1 MTLQVAEK
9 FPGIL
14 ESGAALALHF
24 CGLLEAMRAVDLIY
38 KKRVGLELSP
48 GEIDY
53 LVSGYTRDEIPDY
66 QMAAFLMAV
75 CWRGLTRAETFALTE
90 AMVHSGRRLDL
101 SAFGAVADKHSTGG
115 VGDKVSLVVVPLVAA
130 LGVPVAKMS
139 GRGLGHTGGTL
150 DKLESFPGLRVEL
163 SEREFIDQLS
173 RVGLVIAGQSRDLAP
188 ADAKIY
194 ALRDATATVD
204 SIPLIAASI
213 MSKKLAAGAPV
224 IVLDVKVGSGAFMR
238 RRVEAERLARLL
250 VEVGRA
256 AGRKVQAVLTDMS
269 QPLGRAV
276 GNALEVREAVS
287 TLRGEGP
294 DDLIQ
299 VCVEL
304 AGRMLWLA
312 GRYPD
317 LQSARRA
324 ARAVLAEGSALGKL
338 ADLVGAQ
345 GGDPALVWE
354 PERLPT
360 APVRRVV
367 TSRQAGYISRLDARA
382 VGEAAAR
389 LGAGRAK
396 KGDPVDHRVGFIFHR
411 KRGDWVS
418 PGEPLFE
425 VHARTGS
432 EADLA
437 AAAVLDALTI
447 GDRRPPVRPVV
458 LGAVEA
464 GGPA

>member
-1 MTLQVAEK
+1 
-9 FPGIL
+9 
-14 ESGAALALHF
+14 
-24 CGLLEAMRAVDLIY
+24 MRAVDLIS
-38 KKRVGLELSP
+38 KKRAGAELSP
-48 GEIDY
+48 AEIDF

-75 CWRGLTRAETFALTE
+75 CWRGMTRAETFALTD
-90 AMVHSGRRLDL
+90 AMVRSGRRLDL
-101 SAFGAVADKHSTGG
+101 SAFGTVADKHSTGG

-150 DKLESFPGLRVEL
+150 DKLESFPGLKVEL
-163 SEREFIDQLS
+163 SEREFLDQLG
-173 RVGLVIAGQSRDLAP
+173 RIGLVIAGQSPELAP

-224 IVLDVKVGSGAFMR
+224 IVLDVKVGNGAFMR
-238 RRVEAERLARLL
+238 RRAQAERLARLL
-250 VEVGRA
+250 VEIGQA

-276 GNALEVREAVS
+276 GNALEVKEAVS
-287 TLRGEGP
+287 ALRGEGP
-294 DDLIQ
+294 PDLAE

-338 ADLVGAQ
+338 ADLVKDQ

-354 PERLPT
+354 PDRLPK
-360 APVRRVV
+360 APVRR
-367 TSRQAGYISRLDARA
+367 TITAREAGYLTRLDARV
-382 VGEAAAR
+382 VGEAAVR

-396 KGDPVDHRVGFIFHR
+396 KGDPVDHRVGFVFYR

-425 VHARTGS
+425 VHARTES
-432 EADLA
+432 EAELA
-437 AAAVLDALTI
+437 TAAVLDALTI
-447 GDRRPPVRPVV
+447 GERRPAARPVV
-458 LGAVEA
+458 LGTVEA
-464 GGPA
+464 GSPV

>member
-1 MTLQVAEK
+1 
-9 FPGIL
+9 
-14 ESGAALALHF
+14 
-24 CGLLEAMRAVDLIY
+24 MRAVDLIY
-38 KKRVGLELSP
+38 KKRLGLELSP
-48 GEIDY
+48 PEIDY
-53 LVSGYTRDEIPDY
+53 LISGYTRGEIPDY

-75 CWRGLTRAETFALTE
+75 CWRGMTRAETFALTD
-90 AMVHSGRRLDL
+90 AMVRSGRQLDL

-163 SEREFIDQLS
+163 SEREFLEQLG
-173 RVGLVIAGQSRDLAP
+173 RIGLVIAGQSPELAP
-188 ADAKIY
+188 ADGKVY

-238 RRVEAERLARLL
+238 RRTEADRLARLL
-250 VEVGRA
+250 VDIGRT
-256 AGRKVQAVLTDMS
+256 AGRKVQAVLTDMN
-269 QPLGRAV
+269 QPLGWAV
-276 GNALEVREAVS
+276 GNALEVKEAIL

-294 DDLIQ
+294 ADLVE
-299 VCVEL
+299 VCVEI
-304 AGRMLWLA
+304 AGRMLFLA

-317 LQSARRA
+317 LQAARRA
-324 ARAVLAEGSALGKL
+324 VRAVLAEGAALGKL
-338 ADLVGAQ
+338 ADLVAAQ

-354 PERLPT
+354 PDRLPT
-360 APVRRVV
+360 APVRRTVAA
-367 TSRQAGYISRLDARA
+367 RQPGYITRLDARA
-382 VGEAAAR
+382 VGEAAVR
-389 LGAGRAK
+389 LGAGRSK

-425 VHARTGS
+425 VHARTES
-432 EADLA
+432 EAEA
-437 AAAVLDALTI
+437 GAAAVLDALVI
-447 GDRRPPVRPVV
+447 GERRPPARPAV
-458 LGAVEA
+458 LGTVEA
-464 GGPA
+464 GPGEA

>member
-1 MTLQVAEK
+1 
-9 FPGIL
+9 
-14 ESGAALALHF
+14 
-24 CGLLEAMRAVDLIY
+24 MRAVDLIY
-38 KKRVGLELSP
+38 KKRLGLELSP
-48 GEIDY
+48 AEIDY
-53 LVSGYTRDEIPDY
+53 LVSGYSRAEIPDY

-75 CWRGLTRAETFALTE
+75 CWRGMTRAETFALTD
-90 AMVHSGRRLDL
+90 AMVRSGRRLDL
-101 SAFGAVADKHSTGG
+101 SAFGVVADKHSTGG

-163 SEREFIDQLS
+163 SEREFLDQLS
-173 RVGLVIAGQSRDLAP
+173 RIGLVIAGQSPELAP
-188 ADAKIY
+188 ADARIY

-224 IVLDVKVGSGAFMR
+224 IVLDVKVGRGAFMR
-238 RRVEAERLARLL
+238 RRPRAEHLARLL
-250 VEVGRA
+250 VDIGRT
-256 AGRKVQAVLTDMS
+256 AGRKLQAVLTDMN

-276 GNALEVREAVS
+276 GNALEVKEAIL

-294 DDLIQ
+294 TDLVE
-299 VCVEL
+299 VCVEI
-304 AGRMLWLA
+304 AGRMLFLA

-317 LQSARRA
+317 LQAARRA
-324 ARAVLAEGSALGKL
+324 VRAVLAEGAALGKL
-338 ADLVGAQ
+338 ADLVAAQ

-354 PERLPT
+354 PDRLPA
-360 APVRRVV
+360 APVRQTVAA
-367 TSRQAGYISRLDARA
+367 RQAGYLSRLDARA
-382 VGEAAAR
+382 VGEAAVR

-411 KRGDWVS
+411 KPGDWVS

-425 VHARTGS
+425 VYARTRA
-432 EADLA
+432 EAEV
-437 AAAVLDALTI
+437 AAVAVLNALTI
-447 GDRRPPVRPVV
+447 RDRRPPGRPIV
-458 LGAVEA
+458 LGTVEA
-464 GGPA
+464 GS

>member
-1 MTLQVAEK
+1 
-9 FPGIL
+9 
-14 ESGAALALHF
+14 
-24 CGLLEAMRAVDLIY
+24 MRAIDLIY
-38 KKRVGLELSP
+38 KKRTGLELTP
-48 GEIDY
+48 AELEY
-53 LVSGYTRDEIPDY
+53 LVFGYLRDEIPDY

-75 CWRGLTRAETFALTE
+75 CWRGMTRAETFALTD
-90 AMVHSGRRLDL
+90 AMLRSGRQLDL
-101 SAFGAVADKHSTGG
+101 SALGVVADKHSTGG

-163 SEREFIDQLS
+163 SEGEFLAQLG
-173 RVGLVIAGQSRDLAP
+173 RVGAVVAGQSPELAP

-213 MSKKLAAGAPV
+213 MSKKLAAGAQV

-238 RRVEAERLARLL
+238 RRSQAERLARLL
-250 VEVGRA
+250 VEIGRT
-256 AGRKVQAVLTDMS
+256 AGRKVEAVLTDMN

-276 GNALEVREAVS
+276 GNALEVKEAIV

-294 DDLIQ
+294 EDLVA
-299 VCVEL
+299 VCTEL

-317 LQSARRA
+317 LEAGRRA
-324 ARAVLAEGSALGKL
+324 ARSVLAEGSALGKL
-338 ADLVGAQ
+338 ADLVAAQ

-354 PERLPT
+354 PERLPA
-360 APVRRVV
+360 APLRRTVIA
-367 TSRQAGYISRLDARA
+367 RQPGYITRLDARR
-382 VGEAAAR
+382 VGEAAVK

-396 KGDPVDHRVGFIFHR
+396 KGDPIDHRVGFVFHR
-411 KRGDWVS
+411 KRGDWVT

-425 VHARTGS
+425 VHARTES
-432 EADLA
+432 EAELA
-437 AAAVLDALTI
+437 AAAVLEAIGL
-447 GDRRPPVRPVV
+447 GDRRPPTRPVV
-458 LGAVEA
+458 LGTAA
-464 GGPA
+464 T

>member
-1 MTLQVAEK
+1 
-9 FPGIL
+9 
-14 ESGAALALHF
+14 
-24 CGLLEAMRAVDLIY
+24 MRTIELIY
-38 KKRVGLELSP
+38 KKRAGLELTQA
-48 GEIDY
+48 ELDY
-53 LVSGYTRDEIPDY
+53 LVFGYLRDEIPDY

-75 CWRGLTRAETFALTE
+75 CWRGMTRAETFALTN
-90 AMVHSGRRLDL
+90 AMLRSGRQLDL
-101 SAFGAVADKHSTGG
+101 SAFGVVADKHSTGG

-163 SEREFIDQLS
+163 SEGEFLAQLD
-173 RVGLVIAGQSRDLAP
+173 RIGAVIAGQSPQLAP

-213 MSKKLAAGAPV
+213 MSKKLAAGAQV

-238 RRVEAERLARLL
+238 RRPQAERLARFL
-250 VEVGRA
+250 VEIGRA
-256 AGRKVQAVLTDMS
+256 AGRKVEAVLTDMN

-276 GNALEVREAVS
+276 GNALEVKEAIL

-294 DDLIQ
+294 EDLVA

-317 LQSARRA
+317 LEAARRA
-324 ARAVLAEGSALGKL
+324 ARSVLAEGSALGKL
-338 ADLVGAQ
+338 ADLVAAQ

-354 PERLPT
+354 PERLLA
-360 APVRRVV
+360 APVRR
-367 TSRQAGYISRLDARA
+367 TITARQPGYITRLDARR
-382 VGEAAAR
+382 VGEAAVK

-396 KGDPVDHRVGFIFHR
+396 KGDPIDHRVGFVFYR
-411 KRGDWVS
+411 KRVDWVT

-425 VHARTGS
+425 VHARTEL

-437 AAAVLDALTI
+437 ATAVLEAISL

-458 LGAVEA
+458 LGTATT
-464 GGPA
+464 